1 MMFNKAWFYFLSDY
15 YASDIREYFKKV
27 FNLERLTNTW
37 FTSYKVN
44 NNKYNLYKML
54 YKYKDSPSQISMIKQ
69 LCIPTTIETNSFISL
84 VNTWENI
91 TDPKFMDII
100 IKLNNRQEELI
111 EELDIAFQYL
121 TNITNFSN
129 SNFHI
134 ISLITESPIKDYFKD
149 EINIPIGVSSSK
161 IKEFHR
167 INNPYKQKV
176 LQKVLLKR
184 LTE

>member
-1 MMFNKAWFYFLSDY
+1 MFNKAWFNFLSDY
-15 YASDIREYFKKV
+15 YTSDIREYFKKV
-27 FNLERLTNTW
+27 FNLEKLTNTR
-37 FTSYKVN
+37 FTFYKIN
-44 NNKYNLYKML
+44 NTKYNLYKIL
-54 YKYKDSPSQISMIKQ
+54 YKYKDSPSQIAMMEQLGIPIK
-69 LCIPTTIETNSFISL
+69 IGANSFISL
-84 VNTWENI
+84 TNTCENI
-91 TDPKFMDII
+91 TDPEFMDII

-121 TNITNFSN
+121 INITNFSN
-129 SNFHI
+129 SNLYI
-134 ISLITESPIKDYFKD
+134 IRLITESPIRDYFKD
-149 EINIPIGVSSSK
+149 EINIPTEVASSK